1 MKAKKTH
8 KIHTQEFKQE
18 AVNLAAKQGVGK
30 TAKELGIYE
39 SQIYDWRAKLAKK
52 ASTSERE
59 AELAAE
65 VVMLKRQLAEQA
77 EDLAILKRR
86 YLLREKPKI
95 KRFEFMLEH
104 QHCFSVKRMAMV
116 LQVSRSGYYDWCKN
130 GSKLSNRTLNQQ
142 FRDMKIREL
151 FDESKGRYGATR
163 IQKDLIED
171 GSPAAIKTISD
182 SMRRQK
188 LIPKAAKKFKVT
200 TDSNHQLPIA
210 DNLLERDFSA
220 DAPNQKWV
228 QDITYLWTSE
238 GWLYLAVVIDLYSR
252 AVVGWS
258 MNERMNASLV
268 TDSLT
273 MAMFRRGMPKGVI
286 IHSDRGSQYCSYAY
300 RDLAREHDFKISMS
314 RKGNCWDNAVAES
327 FFHSL
332 KVEAIQFE
340 PVMTRT
346 EMRQAVFEYID
357 VDYNRKRRHSSIG
370 YTSPFNFE
378 LKNIA

>member
-1 MKAKKTH
+1 
-8 KIHTQEFKQE
+8 
-18 AVNLAAKQGVGK
+18 
-30 TAKELGIYE
+30 
-39 SQIYDWRAKLAKK
+39 
-52 ASTSERE
+52 
-59 AELAAE
+59 
-65 VVMLKRQLAEQA
+65 
-77 EDLAILKRR
+77 
-86 YLLREKPKI
+86 
-95 KRFEFMLEH
+95 MLEH

-116 LQVSRSGYYDWCKN
+116 LRVSRSGYYYWCNN
-130 GSKLSNRTLNQQ
+130 GYKLSYRGLKQQ

-151 FDESKGRYGATR
+151 FDDSKGRYGATR

-188 LIPKAAKKFKVT
+188 LVPKAAKKFKVT
-200 TDSNHQLPIA
+200 TDSDHQLPIA
-210 DNLLERDFSA
+210 DNLLDRDFSA

-228 QDITYLWTSE
+228 QDITYLWTRE

-300 RDLAREHDFKISMS
+300 RDLA
-314 RKGNCWDNAVAES
+314 
-327 FFHSL
+327 
-332 KVEAIQFE
+332 
-340 PVMTRT
+340 
-346 EMRQAVFEYID
+346 
-357 VDYNRKRRHSSIG
+357 
-370 YTSPFNFE
+370 
-378 LKNIA
+378 

>member
-1 MKAKKTH
+1 
-8 KIHTQEFKQE
+8 
-18 AVNLAAKQGVGK
+18 
-30 TAKELGIYE
+30 
-39 SQIYDWRAKLAKK
+39 
-52 ASTSERE
+52 
-59 AELAAE
+59 
-65 VVMLKRQLAEQA
+65 
-77 EDLAILKRR
+77 
-86 YLLREKPKI
+86 
-95 KRFEFMLEH
+95 MLEH
-104 QHCFSVKRMAMV
+104 QHHFSVKRMAMV
-116 LQVSRSGYYDWCKN
+116 LQVSRSGYYDWYKN
-130 GSKLSNRTLNQQ
+130 GYKLSNRALKQQ
-142 FRDMKIREL
+142 SRDMKIREL
-151 FDESKGRYGATR
+151 FDDSKGRYGATR

-171 GSPAAIKTISD
+171 GAPAAIKTISD

-188 LIPKAAKKFKVT
+188 LVPKAAKKFKVT

-228 QDITYLWTSE
+228 QDITYLWTSQ

-252 AVVGWS
+252 AIVGWS
-258 MNERMNASLV
+258 MNESMNASLV
-268 TDSLT
+268 TDALT

-340 PVMTRT
+340 PVMTRAK
-346 EMRQAVFEYID
+346 MRQAVFEYID
-357 VDYNRKRRHSSIG
+357 VDYNRKRRHSAIG

>member
-1 MKAKKTH
+1 
-8 KIHTQEFKQE
+8 
-18 AVNLAAKQGVGK
+18 
-30 TAKELGIYE
+30 
-39 SQIYDWRAKLAKK
+39 
-52 ASTSERE
+52 
-59 AELAAE
+59 
-65 VVMLKRQLAEQA
+65 
-77 EDLAILKRR
+77 
-86 YLLREKPKI
+86 
-95 KRFEFMLEH
+95 MLEH
-104 QHCFSVKRMAMV
+104 QHCFSVKRMAMG

-130 GSKLSNRTLNQQ
+130 GSKLSNRALNQQ
-142 FRDMKIREL
+142 VRDRKIREL
-151 FDESKGRYGATR
+151 FDDSKGRYGVTR
-163 IQKDLIED
+163 IQKDLVED

-188 LIPKAAKKFKVT
+188 LVPKAAKKFKLT
-200 TDSNHQLPIA
+200 TDSDHQLPIA
-210 DNLLERDFSA
+210 DNLLDRDFSA

-273 MAMFRRGMPKGVI
+273 MAMFRRGMPKGLI

-300 RDLAREHDFKISMS
+300 RDLAKKHDFKISMS

>member
-1 MKAKKTH
+1 
-8 KIHTQEFKQE
+8 
-18 AVNLAAKQGVGK
+18 
-30 TAKELGIYE
+30 
-39 SQIYDWRAKLAKK
+39 
-52 ASTSERE
+52 
-59 AELAAE
+59 
-65 VVMLKRQLAEQA
+65 
-77 EDLAILKRR
+77 
-86 YLLREKPKI
+86 
-95 KRFEFMLEH
+95 MLEH
-104 QHCFSVKRMAMV
+104 QHCFSVTRMAMV
-116 LQVSRSGYYDWCKN
+116 LRVSRSGYYDWCKN
-130 GSKLSNRTLNQQ
+130 GYKLSNRALKQQ
-142 FRDMKIREL
+142 SRDMKIRAL
-151 FDESKGRYGATR
+151 FDDNKGRYGATR

-171 GSPAAIKTISD
+171 GSSAAIKTISD

-188 LIPKAAKKFKVT
+188 LVPKAAKKF
-200 TDSNHQLPIA
+200 TDSDHQLPIA
-210 DNLLERDFSA
+210 DNLLDRDFSA

-268 TDSLT
+268 ADALT

-300 RDLAREHDFKISMS
+300 RDLAKGHDFKISMS
-314 RKGNCWDNAVAES
+314 RKANCWDNAVAES

-332 KVEAIQFE
+332 KIEAIQFE
-340 PVMTRT
+340 PVMTRV

-357 VDYNRKRRHSSIG
+357 VDYNRKRRHSAIG

-378 LKNIA
+378 LRNIA

>member
-1 MKAKKTH
+1 
-8 KIHTQEFKQE
+8 
-18 AVNLAAKQGVGK
+18 
-30 TAKELGIYE
+30 
-39 SQIYDWRAKLAKK
+39 
-52 ASTSERE
+52 
-59 AELAAE
+59 
-65 VVMLKRQLAEQA
+65 
-77 EDLAILKRR
+77 
-86 YLLREKPKI
+86 
-95 KRFEFMLEH
+95 
-104 QHCFSVKRMAMV
+104 
-116 LQVSRSGYYDWCKN
+116 
-130 GSKLSNRTLNQQ
+130 
-142 FRDMKIREL
+142 MKIREL
-151 FDESKGRYGATR
+151 FDNSKGRYGATR

-171 GSPAAIKTISD
+171 GFPAAIKTISD

-188 LIPKAAKKFKVT
+188 LVPKAAKKFKVT

-268 TDSLT
+268 IDSLT

-357 VDYNRKRRHSSIG
+357 VDYNRKRRHSSIA

-378 LKNIA
+378 RKNIA